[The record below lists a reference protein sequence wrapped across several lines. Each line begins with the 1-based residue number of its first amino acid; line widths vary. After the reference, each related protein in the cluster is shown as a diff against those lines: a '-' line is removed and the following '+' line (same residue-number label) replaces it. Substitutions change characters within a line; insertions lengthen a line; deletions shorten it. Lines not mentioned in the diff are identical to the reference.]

1 MFLEECKHNVK
12 EKKMLEFIIDN
23 IETSSDSGREDSNRD
38 NSNEEN
44 SDDGKSN

>member
-1 MFLEECKHNVK
+1 MFLEECKHVVK
-12 EKKMLEFIIDN
+12 EKKMFEFTIDN